1 MTSSPA
7 DLDAGSS
14 AGSSADHYAGS
25 GDTSHHRPHRRQRA
39 TIGVLALL
47 CIVAVFAALAAGRYT
62 VPVNEIVRM
71 LLGQVLPLETTWNPQ
86 EKSVVLDVRLPRVLL
101 SLLIGAGLAVTGAA
115 CQGVFQNPL
124 ASEHILGISSGA
136 SFGGALVL
144 LLGLGSTALVAG
156 SFLGGVAALVLV
168 LAIARTA
175 RGLPLLVIILAGT
188 VVGAMF
194 NAFVSF
200 ITYIADPDDTLPT
213 IVFWLMGSL
222 ASADYGKVLTAL
234 VPVAVG
240 VTVITALRWRLNI
253 LSMGDDDARSLGVDP
268 RTLRTVLLTAV
279 ALTTAG
285 AVAVA
290 GVIGWVGLVVPH
302 LARML
307 LGTSDNRFIIPA
319 SALLGGLYL
328 TVVDTLS
335 RTISPTELPIGILTA
350 VIGAPFFIILLIR
363 DRKQIWG
370 GDQQ

>member
-1 MTSSPA
+1 MVGPPS
-7 DLDAGSS
+7 DVAGPPSDP
-14 AGSSADHYAGS
+14 GVP
-25 GDTSHHRPHRRQRA
+25 RHRRQRITVWA
-39 TIGVLALL
+39 LALL
-47 CIVAVFAALAAGRYT
+47 CILAALTALTVGRYS
-62 VPVNEIVRM
+62 VPLNEILRM
-71 LLGQVLPLETTWNPQ
+71 LLGQVFPVEETWYPQ
-86 EKSVVLDVRLPRVLL
+86 ERSVILDVRMPRVLL
-101 SLLIGAGLAVTGAA
+101 SLLVGAGLAVTGAA
-115 CQGVFQNPL
+115 SQGVFQNPL

-136 SFGGALVL
+136 SFGGALVI
-144 LLGLGSTALVAG
+144 LLGLGSAALVTG
-156 SFLGGVAALVLV
+156 SFLGGVAALALV

-175 RGLPLLVIILAGT
+175 RGAPLLVIVLAGT

-222 ASADYGKVLTAL
+222 ASADYTKVITAL
-234 VPVAVG
+234 IPIAIG
-240 VTVITALRWRLNI
+240 LTTIIALRWRLNI
-253 LSMGDDDARSLGVDP
+253 LAMGDDDARSLGINP
-268 RTLRTVLLTAV
+268 RVLRTILLGAV

-307 LGTSDNRFIIPA
+307 LGTSDNRFVVPA

-335 RTISPTELPIGILTA
+335 RTISSTELPIGILTA
-350 VIGAPFFIILLIR
+350 VIGAPFFIILLMR
-363 DRKQIWG
+363 NRKQIWG
-370 GDQQ
+370 GSQS